1 MSKSNPLMEALSR
14 TKAKLSPAASIPNGH
29 EVKAVVP
36 KSRQGKKALLTHHDP
51 AVLTQLKQLSLDTD
65 MTQQKLVAEA
75 LNMLFV
81 KYGKS
86 PIA

>member
-1 MSKSNPLMEALSR
+1 MSKSNPLLSALMT
-14 TKAKLSPAASIPNGH
+14 TKAKLSGPPPVANGQDA
-29 EVKAVVP
+29 KAVVP

-51 AVLTQLKQLSLDTD
+51 AVLTQLKQLSLDAD

-75 LNMLFV
+75 LNLLFV